1 MHRGQKPSL
10 PSPAT
15 LEISRKD
22 RIRRQGQMPQGAE
35 PLCLVG
41 PGHGHPA
48 SPPSV
53 PLQVMQQIA
62 SGFKSAEVTSATLS
76 AADAALSPGIAIS
89 GAASFSIAGL

>member
-1 MHRGQKPSL
+1 
-10 PSPAT
+10 
-15 LEISRKD
+15 
-22 RIRRQGQMPQGAE
+22 MPQGAE
-35 PLCLVG
+35 LLCLVG

-76 AADAALSPGIAIS
+76 ALMLRLLPGI
-89 GAASFSIAGL
+89 GWAAA

>member
-1 MHRGQKPSL
+1 
-10 PSPAT
+10 
-15 LEISRKD
+15 
-22 RIRRQGQMPQGAE
+22 MPQGAE
-35 PLCLVG
+35 LLCLVG

-76 AADAALSPGIAIS
+76 AADAALLPGIAIS
-89 GAASFSIAGL
+89 GAASFTIASLVGNW